1 MKASGCVSVKSA
13 KARDKWQVLN
23 KEHSERLD
31 LHATLYTSVVA
42 VFEIMLSCILDV
54 EVMY

>member
-13 KARDKWQVLN
+13 KARDKWQVVS

-31 LHATLYTSVVA
+31 HAALHTSMVSVS
-42 VFEIMLSCILDV
+42 EIMPSYVLEV